1 MAFYVRGLKLVFT
14 VIVLSALIFQVIEV
28 NGAPAAAP
36 SNHAH
41 APISLAAAAP
51 SSHAAAPTS
60 HGVVIKE
67 NMNGYA
73 FVLVGL
79 LSALLVQAFQ

>member
-1 MAFYVRGLKLVFT
+1 MAFCVRGLKLVFT
-14 VIVLSALIFQVIEV
+14 VMVLSVVLFQVIEV

-41 APISLAAAAP
+41 AP
-51 SSHAAAPTS
+51 TS
-60 HGVVIKE
+60 HGVGTKQS
-67 NMNGYA
+67 MNGYA

-79 LSALLVQAFQ
+79 LSAILVQGFQEFSFSL

>member
-1 MAFYVRGLKLVFT
+1 MAFCVRGLKLVFT
-14 VIVLSALIFQVIEV
+14 VIVVSAVLFQVIEV

-36 SNHAH
+36 TNHAH
-41 APISLAAAAP
+41 
-51 SSHAAAPTS
+51 APTS
-60 HGVVIKE
+60 HGVGIKE

-79 LSALLVQAFQ
+79 LSAILVQTFQ